1 MAASFFRPG
10 YFSWWSSPWSVSSIF
25 SVKWRSLRSSRSL
38 CVREDAWENKGAGF
52 GSMWIR
58 FTTDGRFSILLRRF
72 YEIIWNFQLQ
82 YLRGRSLSGWPPV
95 GHPVNFIGSSW
106 RKLQLLLAISSTV
119 PTWTSSS
126 TWTSLSCPFARWMIN
141 LISRLTRGGR
151 EGRTSSI
158 SGGLKCSA
166 MALYWAVKSNL
177 RIVNLRFKIPVV
189 FLKNSERFG
198 NIICSCEGLELRQRQ
213 ILVHIAS
220 L

>member
-1 MAASFFRPG
+1 MRVSEYTSSFIAASFLRPG
-10 YFSWWSSPWSVSSIF
+10 YFSWWSSPWSVSSIL

-38 CVREDAWENKGAGF
+38 CVLEDAWENKGAGF

-58 FTTDGRFSILLRRF
+58 FTTDGRFSMLDKDCKEKIRVL
-72 YEIIWNFQLQ
+72 I

-126 TWTSLSCPFARWMIN
+126 TWTSLSCPFARWMMN
-141 LISRLTRGGR
+141 LISRLTLGGR
-151 EGRTSSI
+151 EGRISSI

-166 MALYWAVKSNL
+166 MAL
-177 RIVNLRFKIPVV
+177 
-189 FLKNSERFG
+189 
-198 NIICSCEGLELRQRQ
+198 NIG
-213 ILVHIAS
+213 
-220 L
+220 